1 MMKAWLL
8 TKNGD
13 PLNAFVLREV
23 EAPTLKPGHVR
34 IMSEGFGL
42 NYADAMAVAGL
53 YREAPPLPS
62 IIGYEMVGRVTECG
76 EGVAPDLRGKRV
88 LALTRFGGYA
98 QQAVVDMRGVVQLSE
113 DIPIGEALALGTQ
126 GCTAWYM
133 ATYAFPLMAGQRVL
147 VHSAAGGVGQMLV
160 RIAQHRGCEVFAVV
174 GSKAKADRIRSMG
187 VHHVVDRSQGD
198 YAMQARNLLG
208 KSRFDVSFNPVAG
221 ATFKKD
227 MGLVGSGG
235 AVVLFGGAA
244 RSGKAGGI
252 FASLKFVW
260 DMGLLLPIGL
270 MMRSKSVIGINMLKL
285 GDHRPELMGRC
296 LREVVQAHTDGIV
309 RPHVH
314 GLVAVADMP
323 EALADLGA
331 GRTMGKVA
339 VVW

>member
-1 MMKAWLL
+1 MQAWLL

-13 PLNAFVLREV
+13 PLNAFALREV
-23 EAPTLKPGHVR
+23 EAPALKPGQVR
-34 IMSEGFGL
+34 IACEGFGL

-62 IIGYEMVGRVTECG
+62 ILGYEVVGRVEACG
-76 EGVAPDLRGKRV
+76 EGVPPNLLGKRV

-98 QQAVVDMRGVVQLSE
+98 QQVVVDARGVVPIPDAL
-113 DIPIGEALALGTQ
+113 PIGEALALGTQ

-133 ATYAFPLMAGQRVL
+133 ANYAFPLMPGQRVL

-160 RIAQHRGCEVFAVV
+160 QIAIHRGCEVFGVT
-174 GSKAKADRIRSMG
+174 GSKSKADHVRSMG
-187 VHHVVDRSQGD
+187 AQHVIDRSLGD
-198 YAMQARNLLG
+198 YASQARKFLG
-208 KSRFDVSFNPVAG
+208 RSRFDVSFNPVAG
-221 ATFKKD
+221 ATFKED
-227 MGLVGSGG
+227 MALVGSGG

-252 FASLKFVW
+252 FATLKFVW
-260 DMGLLLPIGL
+260 DMGMILPIGL

-285 GDHRPELMGRC
+285 GDHHPELMGRC
-296 LREVVQAHTDGIV
+296 LREIVEAHAQGIV

-314 GLVAVADMP
+314 STVNAADMP
-323 EALADLGA
+323 RMLSELSA

-339 VVW
+339 VTW

>member
-1 MMKAWLL
+1 MQAWLL
-8 TKNGD
+8 VKNGD
-13 PLNAFVLREV
+13 PLNAFALREV
-23 EAPTLKPGHVR
+23 DAPQLKAGQVR
-34 IMSEGFGL
+34 IACEGFGL

-62 IIGYEMVGRVTECG
+62 ILGYEVVGTIAECG
-76 EGVAPDLRGKRV
+76 EGVAPDLLGKRV

-98 QQAVVDMRGVVQLSE
+98 QQVVVDARGVVPIADPL
-113 DIPIGEALALGTQ
+113 PIGEALALGTQ

-133 ATYAFPLMAGQRVL
+133 ANYAFPLMPGQRVL

-160 RIAQHRGCEVFAVV
+160 RIAVQRGCEVFAVV
-174 GSKAKADRIRSMG
+174 GSKAKADHVRAMG
-187 VHHVVDRSQGD
+187 AHHVIDRSQGD
-198 YAMQARNLLG
+198 YAVQARKLLG

-227 MGLVGSGG
+227 MALVGSGG

-244 RSGKAGGI
+244 RAGKAGGI
-252 FASLKFVW
+252 FATLKFVW

-296 LREVVQAHTDGIV
+296 LREIVQAHGIV

-314 GLVAVADMP
+314 GTVGAADMP
-323 EALADLGA
+323 RMLAELSA

-339 VVW
+339 MVW